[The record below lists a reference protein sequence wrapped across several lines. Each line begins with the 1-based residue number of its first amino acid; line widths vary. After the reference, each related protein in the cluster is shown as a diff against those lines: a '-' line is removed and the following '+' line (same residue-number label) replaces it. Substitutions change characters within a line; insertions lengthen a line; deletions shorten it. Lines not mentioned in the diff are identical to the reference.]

1 MPSAFARGRTPGSRI
16 IQLRNHPR
24 LHSVRLLYEKIPHL
38 LVLFLLSFVFFFSPI
53 LISSHPIFFL
63 FVFLNFLSL
72 SFAYLKISSDSL
84 NILIHLL

>member
-24 LHSVRLLYEKIPHL
+24 LHSVRLLYEKIPRL
-38 LVLFLLSFVFFFSPI
+38 LVLFLLPFVFFPI

-63 FVFLNFLSL
+63 FVFLNFPSL